1 MLGVRIMWRLIIIT
15 FAFLGWSFYTLSGG
29 ADYQPREGSRQAE
42 ALKARTAAESRV
54 AQTPANSA
62 PANLTPANL
71 TPANAALNN
80 PSLAGPLTATRN
92 LIDLTDVPAVTAALD
107 RPAAPLSQNPD
118 IARDQ
123 QAGYDDKRI
132 ANISLAEPA
141 AFAQAAGMIPVS
153 AEAGPT
159 PQQDLRDLRR
169 ITGNSV
175 NMRTGPGTSFG
186 ILTRVTRDTEVE
198 VLEVFENGWLRLRVV
213 DSSRV
218 GWVSSRLVSSAPD
231 RG

>member
-1 MLGVRIMWRLIIIT
+1 MWRLIIMT
-15 FAFLGWSFYTLSGG
+15 FAFLGCSFYTLSGG

-42 ALKARTAAESRV
+42 ALKARTAAQTRV
-54 AQTPANSA
+54 AQTPA
-62 PANLTPANL
+62 PAANPAL
-71 TPANAALNN
+71 A
-80 PSLAGPLTATRN
+80 SLAGQDSLTRN
-92 LIDLTDVPAVTAALD
+92 PIDLIDAPAVAATLNT
-107 RPAAPLSQNPD
+107 PAAPSS
-118 IARDQ
+118 RDTDAAQ
-123 QAGYDDKRI
+123 ILQAGYDDKRI

-141 AFAQAAGMIPVS
+141 AFAQAAQMIPAS
-153 AEAGPT
+153 IEPEQT
-159 PQQDLRDLRR
+159 LQQDLRDLRR

-175 NMRTGPGTSFG
+175 NMRTGPGTNFG

-231 RG
+231 QG